1 MAKATPLKRTSG
13 ITSRSIPNRQKT
25 PYPLPDQLQRTPLAP
40 VSNTAG
46 PKECKKGFLGLEV
59 ETDEEVE
66 EPLEMRPP
74 REATVKLE
82 KKTPGRKRRN
92 LVEVGHSSF
101 SDLVSCQILKSIK
114 LTISSLRLLDLLS
127 PSE

>member
-1 MAKATPLKRTSG
+1 MAKATPLKRTTG
-13 ITSRSIPNRQKT
+13 ITSRSTLNRQKT

-40 VSNTAG
+40 K
-46 PKECKKGFLGLEV
+46 PKFAVPKGSKKGFLGLEV

-92 LVEVGHSSF
+92 LVEHSSF
-101 SDLVSCQILKSIK
+101 PDLVSFKTSK
-114 LTISSLRLLDLLS
+114 S
-127 PSE
+127 PS

>member
-13 ITSRSIPNRQKT
+13 ITSRSTLNRQKT

-46 PKECKKGFLGLEV
+46 LKDYRKGFLGLKI

-82 KKTPGRKRRN
+82 KKTPGRKRKN
-92 LVEVGHSSF
+92 LVEHSSF
-101 SDLVSCQILKSIK
+101 ADIVSFKTSK
-114 LTISSLRLLDLLS
+114 S
-127 PSE
+127 PS

>member
-13 ITSRSIPNRQKT
+13 ITSRSTLNRQKT

-40 VSNTAG
+40 IPKTAG
-46 PKECKKGFLGLEV
+46 PKEFKKGFLGLEG

-66 EPLEMRPP
+66 EPLEFRPA
-74 REATVKLE
+74 REPTVKLE

-101 SDLVSCQILKSIK
+101 PDLVSLQLLWC
-114 LTISSLRLLDLLS
+114 SS
-127 PSE
+127 

>member
-13 ITSRSIPNRQKT
+13 ITSRSTYNRQKT
-25 PYPLPDQLQRTPLAP
+25 PYPLPDQHQRTPLAA

-46 PKECKKGFLGLEV
+46 PKEYNKRFLALDV

-92 LVEVGHSSF
+92 LVEAEYSF

-114 LTISSLRLLDLLS
+114 LTISSVQPPDLLY